1 MCSWGSFNCSG
12 QNLDLWLGVMIER
25 RAQSRAQDKGPLTW
39 QLKMPLQDQVY
50 SLEMVEG
57 KDLCVHPHFPGSLCR
72 PALCSFQRPLLRLAW
87 ITPAHPQ
94 ACASTPE
101 WSITKSFLSV
111 QARNGFHILA
121 NCVQVGRILE
131 PAGASMCACVCA
143 CLPACARMTCPQT
156 WL

>member
-1 MCSWGSFNCSG
+1 MLLGFFRLQWPESG
-12 QNLDLWLGVMIER
+12 PVVGGHDREESPEQSTGQRATNLAAKDAVRGPDL
-25 RAQSRAQDKGPLTW
+25 
-39 QLKMPLQDQVY
+39 
-50 SLEMVEG
+50 
-57 KDLCVHPHFPGSLCR
+57 FPGDGGRKRPLCPPSLPDSLSR
-72 PALCSFQRPLLRLAW
+72 PALCPFQRPLLCLAW
-87 ITPAHPQ
+87 IIPAHPQ

-111 QARNGFHILA
+111 QAGNGFHILA

-143 CLPACARMTCPQT
+143 CVPACARMTCPQA